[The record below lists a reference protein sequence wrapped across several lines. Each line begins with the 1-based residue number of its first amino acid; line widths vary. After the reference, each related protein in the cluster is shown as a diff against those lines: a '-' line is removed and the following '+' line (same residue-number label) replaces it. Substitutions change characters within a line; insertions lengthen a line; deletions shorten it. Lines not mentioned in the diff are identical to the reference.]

1 MIQEEV
7 QGYRPLLLKL
17 HRLQNAARTKDGDT
31 QEEAEESWTP
41 SPPAHKISVFISKG
55 TCAEAVGEK
64 GEQEDGGWGQ

>member
-1 MIQEEV
+1 M
-7 QGYRPLLLKL
+7 G
-17 HRLQNAARTKDGDT
+17 GS

-64 GEQEDGGWGQ
+64 GEQEDWGKGAKRKLDSDSEMDVEA